1 MICRIIIKIFKRNK
15 EDFSKKD
22 ENYSENKE
30 KQHGGENDVQDNNED
45 IQKKQGGLLE
55 EG

>member
-1 MICRIIIKIFKRNK
+1 MSKRNK

-22 ENYSENKE
+22 ENFSENKE
-30 KQHGGENDVQDNNED
+30 KQHGEENDVQDNNED
-45 IQKKQGGLLE
+45 IQKKQGGVLE